1 MHPVFSDNRRLF
13 GYLGAWMV
21 LGSLAAVLLVAGDAC
36 SWASALLFA
45 LPVFLLYGFVALSAY
60 YVCRSLPLKQRRLP
74 RLVMTFGATS
84 LISGALFTEFC
95 MTWVRIISIIDA
107 PWAQFEFTRR
117 LQAAIFG
124 IGVVLYLLSI
134 FGHDVMIAFE
144 NLRNAERRESEL
156 HMLAREAELQ
166 MLRTQVNPHFLF
178 NSLNSISA
186 LTSIDAAAAREMT
199 IALAQFFRQTLAMAN
214 VEKIPLSSE
223 LALCDSFLTV
233 EKIRFGKKLDTKIS
247 ADADVQRSLIPP
259 LVLQPL
265 LENAIKHGI
274 RNIAEGGVIEV
285 KITQHDAWLHI
296 VVDNPVEPDA
306 PQASGNGMGL
316 QNIRRRC
323 VNLYNERAR
332 VTWKQ
337 SDPNEQNGSHRFTVE
352 LTIPFETG
360 A

>member
-1 MHPVFSDNRRLF
+1 MHPIFSENRRLF
-13 GYLGAWMV
+13 GYLSVWLVIGC
-21 LGSLAAVLLVAGDAC
+21 LAAALLVVGDYC
-36 SWASALLFA
+36 PWASALLFS

-60 YVCRSLPLKQRRLP
+60 YVCRSLPLKERRLP
-74 RLVMTFGATS
+74 QLALTFGATS
-84 LISGALFTEFC
+84 LASGALLTEAAAAW
-95 MTWVRIISIIDA
+95 MSTIAVIA
-107 PWAQFEFTRR
+107 TPWSQFEFTHH

-134 FGHDVMIAFE
+134 FGHDVLIAFE
-144 NLRNAERRESEL
+144 NLRKAERRESEL
-156 HMLAREAELQ
+156 QMLAREAELQ

-186 LTSIDAAAAREMT
+186 LTSIDAAAARDMT

-214 VEKIPLSSE
+214 FEKIPLSSE
-223 LALCDSFLTV
+223 LALCESFLTV
-233 EKIRFGKKLDTKIS
+233 EKIRFGKKLDAKIV
-247 ADADVQRSLIPP
+247 ADTDLQRSLIPP

-274 RNIAEGGVIEV
+274 RNIAEGGIIEV
-285 KITQHDAWLHI
+285 NVTQRDAWLHI
-296 VVDNPVEPDA
+296 VVENPVEPDA

-337 SDPNEQNGSHRFTVE
+337 TDNNRFTVE
-352 LTIPFETG
+352 LTIPFEMGT
-360 A
+360 

>member
-1 MHPVFSDNRRLF
+1 MHPIFSDNQRLF
-13 GYLGAWMV
+13 GYLGTWLAIGV
-21 LGSLAAVLLVAGDAC
+21 LTSVLLVASDSC
-36 SWASALLFA
+36 TWTSALIFS

-60 YVCRSLPLKQRRLP
+60 YVCRSLPLKERRLP
-74 RLVMTFGATS
+74 RLALTFGATS
-84 LISGALFTEFC
+84 LISGALLTEVC
-95 MTWVRIISIIDA
+95 MAWVRIVGAIDL
-107 PWAQFEFTRR
+107 PWSQIEFSRR
-117 LQAAIFG
+117 MQAAIFG

-134 FGHDVMIAFE
+134 FGHDVLIAFE

-186 LTSIDAAAAREMT
+186 LTSIDAAAARDMT

-214 VEKIPLSSE
+214 VEKILLSSE
-223 LALCDSFLTV
+223 LALCESFLTV
-233 EKIRFGKKLDTKIS
+233 EKIRFGKKLDAKII
-247 ADADVQRSLIPP
+247 AEPEVQRSLIPP

-285 KITQHDAWLHI
+285 KVTQRDAWLHI

-332 VTWKQ
+332 VIWQ
-337 SDPNEQNGSHRFTVE
+337 QNERDGSPRFTVE

-360 A
+360 T

>member
-1 MHPVFSDNRRLF
+1 
-13 GYLGAWMV
+13 
-21 LGSLAAVLLVAGDAC
+21 
-36 SWASALLFA
+36 
-45 LPVFLLYGFVALSAY
+45 
-60 YVCRSLPLKQRRLP
+60 
-74 RLVMTFGATS
+74 
-84 LISGALFTEFC
+84 
-95 MTWVRIISIIDA
+95 
-107 PWAQFEFTRR
+107 

>member
-1 MHPVFSDNRRLF
+1 MHPIFSDINRLL
-13 GYLGAWMV
+13 GYLCTW
-21 LGSLAAVLLVAGDAC
+21 LLIGSLVAVLMVAGDAC
-36 SWASALLFA
+36 TWASAFLFA
-45 LPVFLLYGFVALSAY
+45 IPIFLLYGFVAISAY

-74 RLVMTFGATS
+74 RLVMTFGSTS
-84 LISGALFTEFC
+84 LISGALLTEVC
-95 MTWVRIISIIDA
+95 VAWIKIMASLDTDWSTID
-107 PWAQFEFTRR
+107 FSRR
-117 LQAAIFG
+117 LQAAVFG

-134 FGHDVMIAFE
+134 FGHDVWLAFD
-144 NLRNAERRESEL
+144 NLRNAERRENEL
-156 HMLAREAELQ
+156 HVLAREAELQ

-199 IALAQFFRQTLAMAN
+199 IALAQFFRQTLSLAN
-214 VEKIPLSSE
+214 LEKIPLTSE

-233 EKIRFGKKLDTKIS
+233 EKIRFGKKLDAKI
-247 ADADVQRSLIPP
+247 DADDNARRGLIPP

-274 RNIAEGGVIEV
+274 RNIAEGGVINV
-285 KITQHDAWLHI
+285 NITQRDAWLHI
-296 VVDNPVEPDA
+296 VVDNPVEPDSPA
-306 PQASGNGMGL
+306 AAGNGMGL

-337 SDPNEQNGSHRFTVE
+337 SDDHRFTVE
-352 LTIPFETG
+352 LTIPFEMGT
-360 A
+360 